1 MIDIILQTTAII
13 LVASLTS
20 AFVVIKLKLNKSR
33 EEVKAEMSRSFL
45 LMDEL
50 GKANDREAQ
59 AKLEKTDGFVKFLS
73 DSRDWSFTYIEN
85 VQQAIQGLVKAMKA
99 NDKAK
104 ILESYNELQNFLP
117 TEEDSN
123 KKQGDTK

>member
-1 MIDIILQTTAII
+1 MIDIILQVTAIT

-20 AFVVIKLKLNKSR
+20 AIVVINLKLNKSK
-33 EEVKAEMSRSFL
+33 EEIKAEMSRSFL

-123 KKQGDTK
+123 KKQGDNK

>member
-1 MIDIILQTTAII
+1 MIDIILQTTAIT

-33 EEVKAEMSRSFL
+33 EEIKAEMSRSFL

-123 KKQGDTK
+123 KKQGDNK

>member
-1 MIDIILQTTAII
+1 MIDIILQTTAIT

-33 EEVKAEMSRSFL
+33 EEIKAEMSRSFL

>member
-1 MIDIILQTTAII
+1 
-13 LVASLTS
+13 
-20 AFVVIKLKLNKSR
+20 
-33 EEVKAEMSRSFL
+33 
-45 LMDEL
+45 MDEL

-123 KKQGDTK
+123 KKQGDNK